1 MLFILVLIYIYLK
14 SRYSKNSSNDLPVR
28 RRFIALI
35 ASLVHEN
42 DTSENVNIKK
52 ELDRSLTILLINNV
66 KILIDKRQTITINS
80 DDLSQHEEEIERDHV
95 ELVSNI
101 CSMIRKMN
109 ANTLQLLIDL
119 MNTNI
124 IDR

>member
-1 MLFILVLIYIYLK
+1 M
-14 SRYSKNSSNDLPVR
+14 
-28 RRFIALI
+28 
-35 ASLVHEN
+35 HEN

-119 MNTNI
+119 TNTNI

>member
-1 MLFILVLIYIYLK
+1 M
-14 SRYSKNSSNDLPVR
+14 
-28 RRFIALI
+28 
-35 ASLVHEN
+35 HEN

>member
-1 MLFILVLIYIYLK
+1 M
-14 SRYSKNSSNDLPVR
+14 PVR

-35 ASLVHEN
+35 GSLVHEN
-42 DTSENVNIKK
+42 DTSDNVNIKK

-80 DDLSQHEEEIERDHV
+80 DDLSQQIERDHV

>member
-1 MLFILVLIYIYLK
+1 M
-14 SRYSKNSSNDLPVR
+14 
-28 RRFIALI
+28 
-35 ASLVHEN
+35 HEN
-42 DTSENVNIKK
+42 DTSDNVNIKK

-80 DDLSQHEEEIERDHV
+80 DDLSQQIERDHV